1 MHDLLKK
8 TRLYTFL
15 FFVGVVLLTIL
26 VVFLPLEMQLED
38 TLVSNWVLTAQSR
51 SLSFHLFLE
60 KSMEGAQSV
69 SSRSVIRDQLAEYH
83 QQELTWEDLQA
94 STQPKYVEGVRVLE
108 NLAYAY
114 RVVEGKI
121 LAAYRAADASST
133 VDEAFV
139 FLEDIPEFAVLN
151 QDGQQ
156 YVVVSSEVKKEN
168 HCLGKDVL
176 IYSLDPI
183 LEQLN
188 DAEIQV
194 SIISEADLA
203 PFLNLPAL
211 RSGKDYRVVK
221 EGGNLHYLEC
231 LQDSQHYLNIQTPLK
246 QIVGPTRQGIGFF
259 LVLYLLGQMLL
270 FLLARRGILKYAHLM
285 INQVEKSKEEF
296 RVFAYH
302 DTLTGSYSR
311 LSLEHWLERL
321 AKTGNKKTMTV
332 VMLDIDMFKD
342 INDTYGHKTGDEVL
356 IALSKTVHRCIRK
369 DDLLVRYGGDE
380 FLIIFQETD
389 RAWVTEIMARIEQQ
403 LVQDHSFKFPIE
415 ISYGIVEINDINHF
429 YDDLKQAD
437 KQMYAHKNGKK

>member
-8 TRLYTFL
+8 TRLLTLL
-15 FFVGVVLLTIL
+15 FFIGVVLLTIL

-60 KSMEGAQSV
+60 KNTEGAQSV

-83 QQELTWEDLQA
+83 QQELSWEDLQA

-121 LAAYRAADASST
+121 LAAYRAADASPT
-133 VDEAFV
+133 VDDEFV
-139 FLEDIPEFAVLN
+139 FLDDIPEFAVLN
-151 QDGQQ
+151 QAGQH

-168 HCLGKDVL
+168 QCLGKDVL

-188 DAEIQV
+188 NAEIQV
-194 SIISEADLA
+194 SIISEADLS
-203 PFLNLPAL
+203 PFLNLPVL

-221 EGGNLHYLEC
+221 EEGNLYYLEC
-231 LQDSQHYLNIQTPLK
+231 LPDSQHYLSVQTPLK

-259 LVLYLLGQMLL
+259 LVIYLLGQMLL
-270 FLLARRGILKYAHLM
+270 FLLARRGILQYANLM

-296 RVFAYH
+296 RAFAYH

-311 LSLEHWLERL
+311 LSLEHWLERQ
-321 AKTGNKKTMTV
+321 AKTGYKKALTV
-332 VMLDIDMFKD
+332 VLLDIDMFKD

-356 IALSKTVHRCIRK
+356 ITLSKTVHRCIRK

-380 FLIIFQETD
+380 FLIIFQDID
-389 RAWVTEIMARIEQQ
+389 RTWVKDIMSRIEQQ
-403 LVQDHSFKFPIE
+403 LAQDHSFEFPIE
-415 ISYGIVEINDINHF
+415 ISYGMVEIKDINHF
-429 YDDLKQAD
+429 YDGLKQAD
-437 KQMYAHKNGKK
+437 KQMYAQKNGKK

>member
-8 TRLYTFL
+8 TRLLTLL
-15 FFVGVVLLTIL
+15 FFIGVVLLTTL

-38 TLVSNWVLTAQSR
+38 TLVSNWVLTAQSH

-83 QQELTWEDLQA
+83 QQALSWEDLQA
-94 STQPKYVEGVRVLE
+94 STQPKYVEGVRILE

-114 RVVEGKI
+114 RVVQGKI
-121 LAAYRAADASST
+121 LAAYRAADASPT
-133 VDEAFV
+133 VDEEFV
-139 FLEDIPEFAVLN
+139 FLEEIPEFAVLN
-151 QDGQQ
+151 LNSQQ
-156 YVVVSSEVKKEN
+156 YVAVSSEVNKEN

-188 DAEIQV
+188 DADIQV
-194 SIISEADLA
+194 AVIPEADVA
-203 PFLNLPAL
+203 PYLNLPAI

-221 EGGNLHYLEC
+221 EGGKLHYLES
-231 LQDSQHYLNIQTPLK
+231 LQDSQHYLSVQTPLK

-259 LVLYLLGQMLL
+259 LILYLLGQMLL
-270 FLLARRGILKYAHLM
+270 FLLARRGILQYAQLM
-285 INQVEKSKEEF
+285 LKEVEHSKEKY
-296 RVFAYH
+296 RAFAYQ

-311 LSLEHWLERL
+311 LSLEHWLERQ
-321 AKTGNKKTMTV
+321 AKAGNNKVLTV
-332 VMLDIDMFKD
+332 VLLDIDMFKD

-356 IALSKTVHRCIRK
+356 VTLSKTVHRCIRK

-380 FLIIFQETD
+380 FLIIFQDTD
-389 RAWVTEIMARIEQQ
+389 QAWVKDIMSRIEQQ
-403 LVQDHSFKFPIE
+403 LAQDHSFEFPIE
-415 ISYGIVEINDINHF
+415 ISYGIVEIKDINHF
-429 YDDLKQAD
+429 YDGLKQAD
-437 KQMYAHKNGKK
+437 KRMYAHKNGKR